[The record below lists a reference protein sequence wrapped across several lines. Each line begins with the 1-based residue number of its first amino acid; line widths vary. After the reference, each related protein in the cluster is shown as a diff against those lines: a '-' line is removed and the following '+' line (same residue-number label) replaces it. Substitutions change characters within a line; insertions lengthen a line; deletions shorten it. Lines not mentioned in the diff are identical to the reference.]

1 MKAIIFDTETTG
13 TVEPAMCEAA
23 WLEVDAPRTL
33 LAGQQFTSRF
43 NPGKP
48 IEFGAMAVHHI
59 TNEDVAGQ
67 PDPMEF
73 SLPEEVEYIIGHN
86 IDFDWKVIGEPK
98 VKRICTLAFSRKLWP
113 DDSHT
118 LGAMLYRL
126 EGVSARATIQGA
138 HSALADVQ
146 MCRILLTHIIDRIGE
161 PADWDALWKLSE
173 EARIPDV
180 MAFGKHKGTKIKD
193 VPRDYKQWLLRQP
206 DIDQYLAEA
215 LKA

>member
-13 TVEPAMCEAA
+13 INEPALCEAA
-23 WLEVDAPRTL
+23 WLEVDAPGTL
-33 LAGQQFTSRF
+33 LAGQQFTGRF

-59 TNEDVAGQ
+59 TNEDVADS

-73 SLPEEVEYIIGHN
+73 ALPDGVEYIIGHN
-86 IDFDWKVIGEPK
+86 VDFDWKVIGEPK

-126 EGVSARATIQGA
+126 KGASAKATVQGA
-138 HSALADVQ
+138 HSALADVNI
-146 MCRILLTHIIDRIGE
+146 CRTILIHILAKIQE
-161 PADWDALWKLSE
+161 PADWEELWKQSE
-173 EARIPDV
+173 LARIPEV
-180 MAFGKHKGTKIKD
+180 MAFGKHKGAKIKD
-193 VPRDYKQWLLRQP
+193 IPSDYKGWLLRQP
-206 DIDQYLAEA
+206 DVDPYLVKA